1 MPLVVVELLLEPDDP
16 LVPLVPLELELPD
29 PLLELSDPLLPVS
42 VVVVFGGPVLTTK
55 LMYVPFE
62 TLVLSAG
69 SWEMTTPAAY
79 WLLSAW
85 VTVPTFRLLADRR
98 DCASAWVS
106 PIIPGTETVSSPLLT

>member
-55 LMYVPFE
+55 LMYVP
-62 TLVLSAG
+62 S
-69 SWEMTTPAAY
+69 
-79 WLLSAW
+79 
-85 VTVPTFRLLADRR
+85 RR
-98 DCASAWVS
+98 SCFPQD
-106 PIIPGTETVSSPLLT
+106 PGK

>member
-69 SWEMTTPAAY
+69 SWEMTTPAA
-79 WLLSAW
+79 WVCSA
-85 VTVPTFRLLADRR
+85 P
-98 DCASAWVS
+98 
-106 PIIPGTETVSSPLLT
+106 SSST